1 MIAEKGDAKT
11 LRVQNVSRA
20 FGALTVLDSIN
31 LTVGRGEF
39 VALVGPS
46 GCGKTTLL
54 NLLSGYDIPTSGTIE
69 RPASVRRVYQQ
80 DGLLPWL
87 TVRENI
93 ALGKRDQSKAAS
105 GTAKSASENSASV
118 EAISKKTDVQKS
130 GSEKS
135 DNTFVSGDVAEL
147 LHLVGLEEF
156 ADAYPYQLSGGM
168 RQRAELARALG
179 GNTDLLLLD
188 EPFSALD
195 YLTRLRLR
203 QELGRILHLRP
214 TQVVLVTHDI
224 EEASQLADR
233 VLVLSARPGRIR
245 CEIPISLPRP
255 RPPMHPE
262 VIAAARRIL
271 TEMGL
276 EES

>member
-1 MIAEKGDAKT
+1 MRTGDNSPGVNAEASTTIKT
-11 LRVQNVSRA
+11 METLQVQNVSRA
-20 FGALTVLDSIN
+20 FGALMVLEGIS
-31 LTVGRGEF
+31 LTVGQGEF
-39 VALVGPS
+39 VVLVGPS

-54 NLLSGYDIPTSGTIE
+54 NLLSGYDVPTSGTIE
-69 RPASVRRVYQQ
+69 RPASVRMVYQQ

-87 TVRENI
+87 TVQENV
-93 ALGKRDQSKAAS
+93 ALGKRDPHQVRSQAKNAVR
-105 GTAKSASENSASV
+105 GTTELPPA
-118 EAISKKTDVQKS
+118 
-130 GSEKS
+130 
-135 DNTFVSGDVAEL
+135 AEL
-147 LHLVGLEEF
+147 KDLLRMVGLEEF

-168 RQRAELARALG
+168 RQRAELARALS

-203 QELGRILHLRP
+203 QELGAVLQQRP

-245 CEIPISLPRP
+245 CEIPIDLPRP
-255 RPPMHPE
+255 RPPMHP
-262 VIAAARRIL
+262 VVVAAANRIL

-276 EES
+276 SSSID

>member
-1 MIAEKGDAKT
+1 M
-11 LRVQNVSRA
+11 
-20 FGALTVLDSIN
+20 
-31 LTVGRGEF
+31 
-39 VALVGPS
+39 ALVGPS

-54 NLLSGYDIPTSGTIE
+54 NLLSGYDDPTSGTIE

-87 TVRENI
+87 TVRENV
-93 ALGKRDQSKAAS
+93 ALGKRDQNNANA
-105 GTAKSASENSASV
+105 N
-118 EAISKKTDVQKS
+118 I
-130 GSEKS
+130 GSEKVVS
-135 DNTFVSGDVAEL
+135 EKVPSEKLVSEKSGTGSASLSGDLADL
-147 LHLVGLEEF
+147 LKLVGLEEF
-156 ADAYPYQLSGGM
+156 AEAYPYQLSGGM

-179 GNTDLLLLD
+179 GKTDLLLLD

-203 QELGRILHLRP
+203 QELGRILHQRP

-245 CEIPISLPRP
+245 CEIPITLPRP

-262 VIAAARRIL
+262 VIAAAQRIL

-276 EES
+276 EDS

>member
-1 MIAEKGDAKT
+1 
-11 LRVQNVSRA
+11 
-20 FGALTVLDSIN
+20 LTVLEDIN
-31 LTVGRGEF
+31 LTVGPGEF

-54 NLLSGYDIPTSGTIE
+54 NLLSGYDSPTSGTIM
-69 RPASVRRVYQQ
+69 RPTSVRRVYQQ

-93 ALGKRDQSKAAS
+93 ALGKRDQNNAS
-105 GTAKSASENSASV
+105 N
-118 EAISKKTDVQKS
+118 
-130 GSEKS
+130 GSERLVSERLVSDKS
-135 DNTFVSGDVAEL
+135 ESGVASLSGDITDL
-147 LHLVGLEEF
+147 LKLVGLEEF

-179 GNTDLLLLD
+179 GKTDLLLLD

-245 CEIPISLPRP
+245 CEIPIILPRP

-271 TEMGL
+271 MEMGL
-276 EES
+276 EGS